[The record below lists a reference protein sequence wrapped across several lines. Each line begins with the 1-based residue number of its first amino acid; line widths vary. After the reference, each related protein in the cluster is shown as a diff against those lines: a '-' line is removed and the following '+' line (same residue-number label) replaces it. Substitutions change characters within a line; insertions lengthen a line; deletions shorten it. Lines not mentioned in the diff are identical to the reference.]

1 MQNLFSKCRTKKRLI
16 LNLIFF
22 IIYFHVKNLHSTL
35 KFLPINFSFQKI
47 SVYQFRLSLLFFIYF
62 TNEYFLSFSGN
73 CDFNAVSE
81 LRSLKSRLEELESD
95 LKDRDEEISTLKD
108 QKPTQNGDES
118 DIVKVSTIA
127 LNKYNSQ
134 LALKIFGEKK
144 VLFGEVILFVSGVK
158 IYKSTFCSK
167 FL

>member
-1 MQNLFSKCRTKKRLI
+1 MTYFETFRKMVKMSKPFRTNFSLSKRL
-16 LNLIFF
+16 LLVTNA
-22 IIYFHVKNLHSTL
+22 
-35 KFLPINFSFQKI
+35 KFLLKMSEKNGLTKSNFSSFTFMSKTCILQSNFCLSTFSCQKI

-118 DIVKVSTIA
+118 DIVKVSI
-127 LNKYNSQ
+127 
-134 LALKIFGEKK
+134 
-144 VLFGEVILFVSGVK
+144 
-158 IYKSTFCSK
+158 
-167 FL
+167 

>member
-1 MQNLFSKCRTKKRLI
+1 M
-16 LNLIFF
+16 
-22 IIYFHVKNLHSTL
+22 HSTF

>member
-1 MQNLFSKCRTKKRLI
+1 MSKTCILQSNFCLSTFSC
-16 LNLIFF
+16 
-22 IIYFHVKNLHSTL
+22 
-35 KFLPINFSFQKI
+35 QKI
-47 SVYQFRLSLLFFIYF
+47 SVYQFRLSLLFCIYF

-118 DIVKVSTIA
+118 DIVKVSIYYIV

-134 LALKIFGEKK
+134 LALKILERKK
-144 VLFGEVILFVSGVK
+144 FYLDK
-158 IYKSTFCSK
+158 
-167 FL
+167 

>member
-1 MQNLFSKCRTKKRLI
+1 MSKTCILQSNFCLSTFSC
-16 LNLIFF
+16 
-22 IIYFHVKNLHSTL
+22 
-35 KFLPINFSFQKI
+35 QKI

-118 DIVKVSTIA
+118 DIVKVSTIV

-134 LALKIFGEKK
+134 LALKNFGEKK
-144 VLFGEVILFVSGVK
+144 VLIGEVILFVSGVK
-158 IYKSTFCSK
+158 ISKSTFCSK
-167 FL
+167 FLCIY